1 VLDRGADVEFLEARL
16 LAGAGVGVGVV
27 VHGVRGGGG
36 GVLGGAQA
44 ADGDLEVEV
53 GEERAWEVRVPVAA
67 FQDDAVEFGGGD
79 GDGPVAFLL
88 AAAREAGEEACV
100 EERHPAGLGGDA
112 PVEEG
117 QEDAG

>member
-1 VLDRGADVEFLEARL
+1 MLDRGANVEFLEARL
-16 LAGAGVGVGVV
+16 LAGASVGVGVV

-36 GVLGGAQA
+36 AALGGARA

-79 GDGPVAFLL
+79 SDGPVAFLL

-100 EERHPAGLGGDA
+100 EERHPAGLGRDA
-112 PVEEG
+112 PMEEG

>member
-1 VLDRGADVEFLEARL
+1 MLDRGADVEFLEARL
-16 LAGAGVGVGVV
+16 LVGAGIGVGIVI
-27 VHGVRGGGG
+27 HGVGGSGG
-36 GVLGGAQA
+36 RALGGAQA

-88 AAAREAGEEACV
+88 AAARKAGEEACI
-100 EERHPAGLGGDA
+100 EERYPAGLGGDA

-117 QEDAG
+117 EEDAG

>member
-1 VLDRGADVEFLEARL
+1 MLDRGADVEFLEARL
-16 LAGAGVGVGVV
+16 LAGAGVGVGVGV
-27 VHGVRGGGG
+27 VVRGVRGSGGG
-36 GVLGGAQA
+36 ALA

-79 GDGPVAFLL
+79 SDGPVAFLL

-100 EERHPAGLGGDA
+100 EERHPAGLGRDA

-117 QEDAG
+117 EEHAG